1 MVSVSGI
8 VSFLAVLFVF
18 VIIIVSFV
26 FNPAFN
32 RGLLSVREAQCG
44 QTSATTKELAN
55 SNICRP
61 GGRDDGTQSGGNA
74 CLGYRTLQKPGAGFA
89 CPQAP

>member
-26 FNPAFN
+26 FNPVFN
-32 RGLLSVREAQCG
+32 RGLLSVREF
-44 QTSATTKELAN
+44 SATWSDK
-55 SNICRP
+55 C
-61 GGRDDGTQSGGNA
+61 DDKGIGKFKYLST
-74 CLGYRTLQKPGAGFA
+74 RWT
-89 CPQAP
+89 